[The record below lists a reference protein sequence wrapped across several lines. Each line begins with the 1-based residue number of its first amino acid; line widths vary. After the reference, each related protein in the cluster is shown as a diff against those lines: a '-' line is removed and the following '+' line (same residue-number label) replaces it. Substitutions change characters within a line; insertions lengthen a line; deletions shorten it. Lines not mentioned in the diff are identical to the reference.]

1 VTTSSASQ
9 GMWGNAEQNIM
20 KTQPTV
26 LLNVYVGG
34 EFMNISKVF
43 LESSNF
49 DHIFSTSIFKL

>member
-1 VTTSSASQ
+1 
-9 GMWGNAEQNIM
+9 MWGNAEQNIM

-26 LLNVYVGG
+26 LLNVYGGG